1 MSKRIISLFFN
12 QIPAMASHYFHSK
25 TQNPSEELRPCI
37 SGPPSPLCSRLFL
50 LAAHS
55 QVADR
60 PSGCFCCQFLSDLRA
75 LAVSFLSGTLCQ
87 YIYLPLSLTSFRSW
101 FKSPPSGKAYPDQFY
116 PQQKYKLQLSNAPYT
131 TALFSYSVLSLSSNT
146 LVCLLSLL
154 PVSLH
159 SL

>member
-1 MSKRIISLFFN
+1 MMN
-12 QIPAMASHYFHSK
+12 
-25 TQNPSEELRPCI
+25 
-37 SGPPSPLCSRLFL
+37 SGPAFSGLPSPLCSPLFL
-50 LAAHS
+50 LLAYSEAA
-55 QVADR
+55 DL

-75 LAVSFLSGTLCQ
+75 LSVSFLSGTLWQ

-101 FKSPPSGKAYPDQFY
+101 FKSPPFGQAYPDQFH
-116 PQQKYKLQLSNAPYT
+116 PQHKHKPQLSNAPYT
-131 TALFSYSVLSLSSNT
+131 TALFSYSVIFLSSNI